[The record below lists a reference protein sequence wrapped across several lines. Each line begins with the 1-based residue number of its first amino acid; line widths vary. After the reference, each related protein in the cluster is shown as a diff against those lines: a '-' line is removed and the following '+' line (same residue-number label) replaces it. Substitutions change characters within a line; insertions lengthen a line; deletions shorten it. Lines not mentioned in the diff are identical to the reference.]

1 MVNLLDPED
10 KNINLAWCPGCG
22 NFGIL
27 QALKRTLAEL
37 EIKPESLVVVSGIGQ
52 AAKTPQYFKTNM
64 FNGLHG
70 RALPVATAIK
80 ACNPELTVIAEG
92 GDGDMYGEGGNH
104 FLHAIRRNPNLTNI
118 VHNNMVYG
126 LTKGQASPTSQ
137 PGFKTPVQVNGVFLE
152 PFNPLAVAI
161 ALNASFVARAFIGD
175 EEQTIEIFKEA
186 IRHKGYALVDIF
198 QPCVSFNKQ
207 NTYSW
212 FKKKTFY
219 LKKHDCYDRLAAFEM
234 AVQTKKLPLGIFYK
248 HPGKQTFE
256 EGIKAYEV
264 DKTPIIN
271 RMPDRKKLGKL
282 IKAKR

>member
-1 MVNLLDPED
+1 MENLFDLED
-10 KNINLAWCPGCG
+10 KNIDLAWCPGCG

-27 QALKRTLAEL
+27 QALKRALTEL
-37 EIKPESLVVVSGIGQ
+37 KIKPESLVLVSGIGQ

-137 PGFKTPVQVNGVFLE
+137 QGFKTPVQVNGVFLE

-175 EEQTIEIFKEA
+175 EEQTEEILKEA
-186 IRHKGYALVDIF
+186 IKHKGYALVDIF
-198 QPCVSFNKQ
+198 QPCVSFNKL
-207 NTYSW
+207 NTYPW
-212 FKKKTFY
+212 FKEKTFY
-219 LKKHDCYDRLAAFEM
+219 LKKHDPYDRLAAFEQ
-234 AVQTKKLPLGIFYK
+234 AVKTEKLPLGIFYK
-248 HPGKQTFE
+248 HPGKKTFE
-256 EGIKAYEV
+256 EGIKAYET
-264 DKTPIIN
+264 DKAPIIN
-271 RMPDRKKLGKL
+271 RMPDRKKLEKL

>member
-1 MVNLLDPED
+1 MENLFDLED
-10 KNINLAWCPGCG
+10 KNIDLAWCPGCG

-27 QALKRTLAEL
+27 QALKRALTEL
-37 EIKPESLVVVSGIGQ
+37 KIKPESLVLVSGIGQ

-104 FLHAIRRNPNLTNI
+104 FLHTIRRNPNLTNI

-175 EEQTIEIFKEA
+175 EEQTVEILKEA
-186 IRHKGYALVDIF
+186 IKHKGYALVDIF
-198 QPCVSFNKQ
+198 QPCVSFNKL
-207 NTYSW
+207 NTYPW
-212 FKKKTFY
+212 FKEKTFY
-219 LKKHDCYDRLAAFEM
+219 LKKHDPYDRLAAFEQ
-234 AVQTKKLPLGIFYK
+234 AVKTEKLPLGIFYK
-248 HPGKQTFE
+248 HPGKKTFE
-256 EGIKAYEV
+256 EGIKAYET
-264 DKTPIIN
+264 DKAPIIN
-271 RMPDRKKLGKL
+271 RMPDRKKLEKL